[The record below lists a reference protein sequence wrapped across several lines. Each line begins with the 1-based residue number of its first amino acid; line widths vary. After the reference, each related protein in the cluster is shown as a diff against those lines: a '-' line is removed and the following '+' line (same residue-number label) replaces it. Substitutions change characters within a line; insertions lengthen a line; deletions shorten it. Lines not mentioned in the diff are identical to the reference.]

1 MNCCPLP
8 AALTT
13 ITATT
18 CPVNM
23 GQIQRVFFVRRT
35 YVQWDTVTPANNVP
49 AAIATF
55 LPTVV
60 AGWTI
65 LRAAVGNTKVVIPP
79 LFGGDITITPG
90 EAIKVG
96 GNDNTT
102 LNGETYVNSYAPST
116 FAARFDSLSKQTTAD
131 LKELRCESLE
141 VYFVNQDGDIIGR
154 RVGDLF
160 VGFNAKALV
169 VNSRSVQGFG
179 TRDSNT
185 IDFQLDADW
194 DAEFEII
201 TPTDFN
207 ALTF

>member
-18 CPVNM
+18 CPVDM

-35 YVQWDTVTPANNVP
+35 YVQWNTVTPASNVP

-96 GNDNTT
+96 GNDNST

-116 FAARFDSLSKQTTAD
+116 FAARFDSLTAAQTSQI
-131 LKELRCESLE
+131 KELRCESLE
-141 VYFVNQDGDIIGR
+141 AYFVNQDGDIIGR

-169 VNSRSVQGFG
+169 VNSRSALGFG
-179 TRDSNT
+179 TRDAN
-185 IDFQLDADW
+185 IIEFQLDTDW
-194 DAEFEII
+194 DSEFEKI
-201 TPTDFN
+201 TPSDFN